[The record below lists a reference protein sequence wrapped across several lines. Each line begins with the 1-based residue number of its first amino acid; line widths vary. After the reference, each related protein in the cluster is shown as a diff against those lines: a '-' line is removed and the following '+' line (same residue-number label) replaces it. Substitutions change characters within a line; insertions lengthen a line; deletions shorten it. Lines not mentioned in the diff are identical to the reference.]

1 MKPAASILID
11 GPAGKL
17 EIASSDPEAPP
28 RAVAVVA
35 HPHPLHGGTMENK
48 VVVTLVKAFF
58 RLGYTT
64 TRFNFRGVGKS
75 QGSFDEGRGEIDD
88 ALAALAHARLGREEL
103 PLVLAGFSFGAR
115 VQAMAQERLRA
126 DGISSRLVLVAPV
139 GEDFP
144 QVPADTLVIHGE
156 NDELQPLKPVL
167 DWAAPQQLAVV
178 VVPAASHFFHGCL
191 TVLTSILASNFR

>member
-1 MKPAASILID
+1 
-11 GPAGKL
+11 
-17 EIASSDPEAPP
+17 
-28 RAVAVVA
+28 
-35 HPHPLHGGTMENK
+35 MENK